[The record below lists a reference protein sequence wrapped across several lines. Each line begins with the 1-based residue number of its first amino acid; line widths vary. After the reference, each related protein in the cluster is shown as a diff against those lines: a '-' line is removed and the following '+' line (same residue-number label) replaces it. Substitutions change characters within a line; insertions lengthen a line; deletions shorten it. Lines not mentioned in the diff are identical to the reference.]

1 MPAEARATYIYFTQ
15 SPCHC
20 WNSPCH
26 CWNSPCRCWNS
37 PCRCSFVILLHCL
50 DSLHVSISITLQYL
64 FSLSIAVQASPNLTA
79 ELICVWEICTQKVN
93 KFRTSAYE
101 MNTYTRISK
110 QTTNSFKSILKF
122 SRSILDSVTIECI
135 PLNSSI
141 KSTLVENLSN
151 SRVLVTLGYHEL
163 FEYVHTL
170 YLNQ

>member
-1 MPAEARATYIYFTQ
+1 
-15 SPCHC
+15 
-20 WNSPCH
+20 
-26 CWNSPCRCWNS
+26 
-37 PCRCSFVILLHCL
+37 
-50 DSLHVSISITLQYL
+50 
-64 FSLSIAVQASPNLTA
+64 
-79 ELICVWEICTQKVN
+79 
-93 KFRTSAYE
+93 

-122 SRSILDSVTIECI
+122 SRSILDVVTIECI